1 MTIVLRTALA
11 EEIRERCGE
20 NVFLCYQCKKCTA
33 GCPVAAYFDLTPHQ
47 ILRAC
52 QFGQADL
59 VLNSRTI
66 SLCAA
71 CETCSTRCPQG
82 IDIARIMDVLEIMAR
97 EQDIKPK
104 APTVPAFYESAN
116 RGINW
121 FGRMWELG
129 LMAELYVRE
138 FFTWRDGRPLLD
150 FAQLFKYDAPLAI
163 KMFRNGKLKI
173 LPSIA
178 RRRRNGRRARAAI
191 EPDMIPAYP
200 EVRRPEA
207 RKARGDVISYYPG
220 CSLHA
225 TGIEFHM
232 STKAVAG
239 KLDLNL
245 VEPEG
250 WVCCGTSPA
259 HNTNHYRAVKL
270 PMQTL
275 AIAQEMG
282 HSYMTMPCAACFSRF
297 RIAMHE
303 VEHDPEL
310 RRKIAGDIGFEYTG
324 GIKVDSLLTTI
335 TERVGFEAATKP
347 VVKPLEGL
355 KVACYY
361 GCLLTRPPDVTGEEH
376 YEYPMNMDRLMEAL
390 GAESVDWSYKTDCCG
405 GSLSLSMLDI
415 ALDLSHKILENAI
428 DVGADI
434 ISTACPL
441 CHANLDLRQD
451 QINEEYGGEFDIPI
465 VYFTQLMGV
474 AYGLD
479 AKTLGMDKHFSD
491 AIGLLQEKGLLAA

>member
-1 MTIVLRTALA
+1 MTVTLKTDLA
-11 EEIRERCGE
+11 RQIQERSGE

-52 QFGQADL
+52 QFGQTDL

-66 SLCAA
+66 SICAA

-82 IDIARIMDVLEIMAR
+82 IDIARIMDVLEIMAA
-97 EQDIKPK
+97 EQGIKAK
-104 APTVPAFYESAN
+104 APTVPMFYKSAN
-116 RGINW
+116 RSIDW

-129 LMAELYVRE
+129 LMAELYIRE
-138 FFTWRDGRPLLD
+138 FFARELD
-150 FAQLFKYDAPLAI
+150 FGQLFKYDLPLAI
-163 KMFRNGKLKI
+163 KMFRNGKLKV

-178 RRRRNGRRARAAI
+178 RRRRNGRKPQATI
-191 EPDMIPAYP
+191 EPDMMPSY
-200 EVRRPEA
+200 PEA
-207 RKARGDVISYYPG
+207 RTGTGTLALAARGDVISYYPG

-232 STKAVAG
+232 STKAIAE
-239 KLDLNL
+239 KLNLNL

-259 HNTNHYRAVKL
+259 HNTNHFRAIKL

-303 VEHDPEL
+303 VQNDPDL
-310 RRKIAGDIGFEYTG
+310 RRRIARETGFEYTG

-335 TERVGFEAATKP
+335 TDRVGLEAAVQP
-347 VVKPLEGL
+347 VVRPLEGL

-361 GCLLTRPPDVTGEEH
+361 GCLLTRPPDVTGAERF
-376 YEYPMNMDRLMEAL
+376 EYPMNMDQLVEAL
-390 GAESVDWSYKTDCCG
+390 GAEAVDWSYKTDCCG
-405 GSLSLSMLDI
+405 GSLSLSTLEI

-428 DVGADI
+428 EVGADI

-441 CHANLDLRQD
+441 CHANLDMRQK
-451 QINEEYGGEFDIPI
+451 QINEQYGGEFDIPV

-479 AKTLGMDKHFSD
+479 AKTLGMHKHLSD
-491 AIGLLQEKGLLAA
+491 AIGLLGEKQLLAEG

>member
-1 MTIVLRTALA
+1 MAIMLRTALA
-11 EEIRERCGE
+11 EEIRERSGE

-47 ILRAC
+47 VLRAC
-52 QFGQADL
+52 QFGQTEL
-59 VLNSRTI
+59 LLNSRTI
-66 SLCAA
+66 SICAA

-82 IDIARIMDVLEIMAR
+82 IDIARIMDELEIMAA
-97 EQDIKPK
+97 EQGIKSR
-104 APTVPAFYESAN
+104 APTVPMFYKSAN

-138 FFTWRDGRPLLD
+138 FFARELD
-150 FAQLFKYDAPLAI
+150 LRQLFKYGLPMAI
-163 KMFRNGKLKI
+163 RMFRSGKLKI

-178 RRRRNGRRARAAI
+178 RRPRNGRRHAKEAI
-191 EPDMIPAYP
+191 EPDMMPAY
-200 EVRRPEA
+200 PEA
-207 RKARGDVISYYPG
+207 RKAVAPKTRGDVISYYPG

-232 STKAVAG
+232 STKAVAE
-239 KLDLNL
+239 KLGLNL
-245 VEPEG
+245 MEPEG

-259 HNTNHYRAVKL
+259 HNTNHYRSVKL

-303 VEHDPEL
+303 VQHDPNL
-310 RRKIAGDIGFEYTG
+310 RRRIAEDIGFEYTG
-324 GIKVDSLLTTI
+324 GIKVDNLLTTI
-335 TERVGFEAATKP
+335 TDRVGYEAAAKP

-355 KVACYY
+355 RVACYY
-361 GCLLTRPPDVTGEEH
+361 GCLLTRPPDVTGEENF
-376 YEYPMNMDRLMEAL
+376 EYPMNMDHLVEAL
-390 GAESVDWSYKTDCCG
+390 GAEAVDWSYKTDCCG
-405 GSLSLSMLDI
+405 GSLSLSTPDI
-415 ALDLSHKILENAI
+415 ALDLSHQILENAI
-428 DVGADI
+428 DVGADMI
-434 ISTACPL
+434 ATACPL
-441 CHANLDLRQD
+441 CHANLDLWQN
-451 QINEEYGGEFDIPI
+451 QINEEYGGQFDIPI

-479 AKTLGMDKHFSD
+479 AKTLGMDKHFTD
-491 AIGLLQEKGLLAA
+491 AIGLLKETGLLVA